1 MILNRFWKKLRIWE
15 VEPELKF
22 EFLAGMRKYLFIG
35 LFVFAIVFSVI
46 ASIYDIKSTED
57 YFFFPEE
64 ELLEKTVYTGITFY
78 IYNNSVILKELD
90 AEIIKKASILPFLSY
105 LNSSYNR
112 IFVTEFSDFEKYFNQ
127 IKDKIP
133 LSIKNKIFYVHYIK
147 NAEIDKFDDD
157 TIVQRFLRAHRERR
171 ISYFLMPINPRTQS
185 IKLAIKNDIGS
196 NESFEIVRYKPY
208 FWITWVGF
216 GFIFAIFMTY
226 NPIIS
231 VIYALM
237 YMFFNAWS
245 FTFAASVFSAVIF
258 FKISSKNV
266 FKIIF
271 FGLLLGT
278 AVYSSA
284 YTYEYIYKLTNVRGV
299 KILLMFLLV
308 LVFIRYFR
316 TISFKQLELKKIV
329 PLFLA
334 LSAGIVFYIMRSG
347 NWVFVS
353 NFERKARD
361 ILEKILIARPRSK
374 ELLAYIF
381 FYTKPLGGT
390 EILWR
395 MMRAVLVISILD
407 TFLHIHSPIYLGIL
421 RTLNGFAAS
430 FIILALIELIKKIK
444 TPGRR

>member
-1 MILNRFWKKLRIWE
+1 M
-15 VEPELKF
+15 KF

-90 AEIIKKASILPFLSY
+90 AEIIKEASILPFLSY

>member
-90 AEIIKKASILPFLSY
+90 AEIIKEASILPFLSY

-430 FIILALIELIKKIK
+430 FIILTLIELIKKIK

>member
-90 AEIIKKASILPFLSY
+90 AEIIKEASILPFLSY

>member
-1 MILNRFWKKLRIWE
+1 
-15 VEPELKF
+15 LKF
-22 EFLAGMRKYLFIG
+22 EFLAGMRKYLFIS
-35 LFVFAIVFSVI
+35 LFIFVIVFSVI
-46 ASIYDIKSTED
+46 ASIYDVKSMEE

-90 AEIIKKASILPFLSY
+90 AEIIKEASILPFLSY

-278 AVYSSA
+278 TVYSSA

>member
-1 MILNRFWKKLRIWE
+1 LKIWG

-22 EFLAGMRKYLFIG
+22 EFLAGMRKYLFIA
-35 LFVFAIVFSVI
+35 LFIFVIAFSVI
-46 ASIYDIKSTED
+46 ASIYDIKSMEE

-78 IYNNSVILKELD
+78 VYNNSVVLKELD
-90 AEIIKKASILPFLSY
+90 EKIMKEASIMQFLSY
-105 LNSSYNR
+105 LNGSYNR
-112 IFVTEFSDFEKYFNQ
+112 IFITEFSDFEKYFTQ

-133 LSIKNKIFYVHYIK
+133 SSVKNKIFYVHYIK
-147 NAEIDKFDDD
+147 NAEIDKFDDE

-171 ISYFLMPINPRTQS
+171 ISYFLMPVNPRTQS

-196 NESFEIVRYKPY
+196 KENFEIIRYKPY
-208 FWITWVGF
+208 FLITWIGF
-216 GFIFAIFMTY
+216 GFIFSIFMTY
-226 NPIIS
+226 NPIIA
-231 VIYALM
+231 VVYALT
-237 YMFFNAWS
+237 YVFFNSWS
-245 FTFAASVFSAVIF
+245 FTVAASVFSAVIF

-278 AVYSSA
+278 TVYSSA

-316 TISFKQLELKKIV
+316 TISFKQLELKRII
-329 PLFLA
+329 PLFFA
-334 LSAGIVFYIMRSG
+334 LIAGVAFYIMRSG

-374 ELLAYIF
+374 ELLSYIF
-381 FYTKPLGGT
+381 FYTKPFGGM

-407 TFLHIHSPIYLGIL
+407 TFLHVHSPVYLGVL
-421 RTLNGFAAS
+421 RTINGFAAS
-430 FIILALIELIKKIK
+430 LVILVVIELIKKIK
-444 TPGRR
+444 TPGIK

>member
-46 ASIYDIKSTED
+46 ACIYDIKSTED

-90 AEIIKKASILPFLSY
+90 AEIIKEASILPFLSY

-395 MMRAVLVISILD
+395 MMRAVLVISI
-407 TFLHIHSPIYLGIL
+407 
-421 RTLNGFAAS
+421 
-430 FIILALIELIKKIK
+430 
-444 TPGRR
+444 

>member
-46 ASIYDIKSTED
+46 ASIYDIESTED

-90 AEIIKKASILPFLSY
+90 AEIIKEASILPFLSY

>member
-1 MILNRFWKKLRIWE
+1 M
-15 VEPELKF
+15 KF
-22 EFLAGMRKYLFIG
+22 EFLAGMRKYLFIS
-35 LFVFAIVFSVI
+35 LFIFVIVFSVI
-46 ASIYDIKSTED
+46 ASIYDVKSMEE

-90 AEIIKKASILPFLSY
+90 AEIIKEASILPFLSY

>member
-1 MILNRFWKKLRIWE
+1 
-15 VEPELKF
+15 LKF
-22 EFLAGMRKYLFIG
+22 EFLAGMRKYLFIS
-35 LFVFAIVFSVI
+35 LFIFVIVFSVI
-46 ASIYDIKSTED
+46 ASIYDVKSMEE

-90 AEIIKKASILPFLSY
+90 AEIIKEASILPFLSY

>member
-90 AEIIKKASILPFLSY
+90 AEIIKEASILPFFSY

>member
-1 MILNRFWKKLRIWE
+1 MRIWE

-90 AEIIKKASILPFLSY
+90 AEIIKEASILPFLSY

>member
-78 IYNNSVILKELD
+78 IYKNSVILKELD
-90 AEIIKKASILPFLSY
+90 AEIIKEASILPFLSY

>member
-1 MILNRFWKKLRIWE
+1 
-15 VEPELKF
+15 LKF

-90 AEIIKKASILPFLSY
+90 AEIIKEASILPFLSY

-430 FIILALIELIKKIK
+430 FIILTLIELIKKIK

>member
-1 MILNRFWKKLRIWE
+1 
-15 VEPELKF
+15 
-22 EFLAGMRKYLFIG
+22 
-35 LFVFAIVFSVI
+35 
-46 ASIYDIKSTED
+46 
-57 YFFFPEE
+57 
-64 ELLEKTVYTGITFY
+64 
-78 IYNNSVILKELD
+78 
-90 AEIIKKASILPFLSY
+90 
-105 LNSSYNR
+105 
-112 IFVTEFSDFEKYFNQ
+112 
-127 IKDKIP
+127 
-133 LSIKNKIFYVHYIK
+133 
-147 NAEIDKFDDD
+147 
-157 TIVQRFLRAHRERR
+157 
-171 ISYFLMPINPRTQS
+171 
-185 IKLAIKNDIGS
+185 
-196 NESFEIVRYKPY
+196 
-208 FWITWVGF
+208 
-216 GFIFAIFMTY
+216 MTY

-430 FIILALIELIKKIK
+430 FIILTLIELIKKIK